1 MISIGEL
8 ARYVGV
14 SIKTIRVYHAK
25 GLLLEPARDRSG
37 YRRYTAQDAIDL
49 IKIRILAE
57 SGVPLARIRELR
69 AAPDSDFRA
78 ALLQIDS
85 DLSARIRSL
94 RATQQRLRRLKAG
107 EAETLPAEAGDY
119 LRRLGEL
126 GFSPAWIGLQADL
139 WLLVFVSDPT
149 TAAQLLRDQSAALA
163 DPELRQLF
171 LDYDRARD
179 LDPGDPRLGELA
191 DRIVRATRDRYGAGE
206 LPGQDATSP
215 MPSLIQGAVNAM
227 SPAWERLDG
236 LIRELLQST
245 RTT

>member
-25 GLLLEPARDRSG
+25 GLLPEPARDRSG
-37 YRRYTAQDAIDL
+37 YRRYTAQAAIDL
-49 IKIRILAE
+49 IKVRTLAE

-69 AAPDSDFRA
+69 AASEDDFRE
-78 ALLQIDS
+78 ALLRIDA

-94 RATQQRLRRLKAG
+94 RATQRRLRRLAAG
-107 EAETLPAEAGDY
+107 EAETLPEEVGDY
-119 LRRLGEL
+119 LRKLAEM
-126 GFSPAWIGLQADL
+126 GFSPAWVGLQADL

-149 TAAQLLRDQSAALA
+149 TASQLLRDQSAALA
-163 DPELRQLF
+163 DPALRQIF

-179 LDPGDPRLGELA
+179 LDPHDPRVGELA
-191 DRIVRATRDRYGAGE
+191 DRIVQATRDRYGPGE
-206 LPGQDATSP
+206 LPGQDAASP
-215 MPSLIQGAVNAM
+215 IPGLIQGAVNAL
-227 SPAWERLDG
+227 SPAWERLDT
-236 LIRELLQST
+236 LIRERLSAI